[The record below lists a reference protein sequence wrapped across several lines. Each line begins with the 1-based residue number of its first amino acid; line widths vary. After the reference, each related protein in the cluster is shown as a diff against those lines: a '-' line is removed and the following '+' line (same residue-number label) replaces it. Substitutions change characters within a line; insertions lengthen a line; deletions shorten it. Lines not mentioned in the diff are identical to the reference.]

1 MFTPSLSFIVSSRNR
16 WLYTT
21 RHGSNKI
28 STARGLALEFSTI
41 HRLSIGTRT
50 PRLSRYDR
58 QEPEKLHRIPAER
71 RGKLKNVDETKP
83 VETIFSSRIRGRL
96 SNEGEERKKKKK
108 KRVAK
113 KYYSTS
119 RGKVLN
125 VSSLLFIRVL
135 YATSFF
141 FLFPFFWKPETE
153 LPICNSVTGNSGFLF
168 NKEKHFTSYILLISP
183 EYGSRG
189 FSSRIFFNM

>member
-1 MFTPSLSFIVSSRNR
+1 MENKFSQNSGILGRDPTIPSPQFSNCYTVRAIENRHAKEAYTCQIPINRNDETFKSTLPYSALFLPREMFIPSLSFIVSSRNR

-96 SNEGEERKKKKK
+96 SNEGEERKKKAMQWRRNKLL
-108 KRVAK
+108 VAIDED
-113 KYYSTS
+113 Y
-119 RGKVLN
+119 
-125 VSSLLFIRVL
+125 
-135 YATSFF
+135 
-141 FLFPFFWKPETE
+141 
-153 LPICNSVTGNSGFLF
+153 
-168 NKEKHFTSYILLISP
+168 
-183 EYGSRG
+183 
-189 FSSRIFFNM
+189 